1 MELVGIII
9 SLIILAV
16 SGQVQLNSSF
26 LIETAGFI
34 LISLLFITTFAVF
47 RFAVV
52 GGDALLQYQF
62 AYLALFLV
70 VCCGS
75 HS

>member
-34 LISLLFITTFAVF
+34 LISLFVHHYVCRI

-70 VCCGS
+70 VCCGG